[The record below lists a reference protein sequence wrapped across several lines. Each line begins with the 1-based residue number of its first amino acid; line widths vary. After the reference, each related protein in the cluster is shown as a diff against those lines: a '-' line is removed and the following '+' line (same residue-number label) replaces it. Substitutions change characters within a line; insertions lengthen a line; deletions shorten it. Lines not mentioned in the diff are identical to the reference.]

1 MSIARMIAKWNTTLS
16 HQRREI
22 TGIGGGRE
30 TTWSTETSA
39 VACGVQ
45 PASARV
51 MQQHAANQ
59 TVVTHSVFTKTNLGA
74 KAEDRLVISDG
85 RTMAVVGQVDQAGL
99 GKLYRIDCKEVI

>member
-1 MSIARMIAKWNTTLS
+1 VSIDRMIAKAGTTLTHS
-16 HQRREI
+16 RREI
-22 TGIGGGRE
+22 TGIGGGRQ
-30 TTWSTETSA
+30 TSWATQASA
-39 VACGVQ
+39 VACWAQ